1 MKYILL
7 SILFILASCVS
18 PSKTIADNT
27 NNIATA
33 AVSSK
38 DRFVQINEATKTE
51 LIDVPFIQEQTTQG
65 QLEQEKIIAL
75 TKSTNIALTKVEDQV
90 PWWAS
95 LLNTIM
101 ITLSILALC
110 FILWY
115 TGLGTFIKGLF
126 YSVGLFIPKQKV
138 EQAEIIR
145 KALNDKNKATTREA
159 IAALR
164 ASDPAL
170 DAAYRKVRKKEKL
183 Q

>member
-1 MKYILL
+1 MKYLLL
-7 SILFILASCVS
+7 SILFFLASCVS
-18 PSKTIADNT
+18 PSKTIADNS

-33 AVSSK
+33 AISSK

-51 LIDVPFIQEQTTQG
+51 LIDVPFIQQQTEEG
-65 QLEQEKIIAL
+65 QQEQEKIIAL
-75 TKSTNIALTKVEDQV
+75 TKSTNIALTKVEDKI
-90 PWWAS
+90 PWWA
-95 LLNTIM
+95 NMINYIM
-101 ITLSILALC
+101 IALSILAIC

-115 TGLGTFIKGLF
+115 TGVGAFIKSLL
-126 YSVGLFIPKQKV
+126 YSAGLFIPKQKV